1 MVREAE
7 FEAVYRELIK
17 VAQSGGLTHYTDIAP
32 LAGLNM
38 RDAEHRGRIGKLLGD
53 LSRRERVNGRPLLSA
68 VVVSY
73 GRKIPGAGFFNMA
86 QEIGAYDGNNPVRF
100 WEEELQRVYGY
111 WAAHPATPT
120 AATTREAPILPEQEV
135 IYEIKG
141 GIAYITLNRPEKLNA
156 INPEMREL
164 LWDAFQDVQ
173 HNPEVRCA
181 IVTGRGR
188 AFSTGHDLVAMANAR
203 ANEGPSTGDLYVV
216 QSHIW
221 KPIIAAING
230 VCLAQGCGIALGSD
244 IRIASREAQF
254 GWPQA
259 KRGIASV
266 SGPALLSQVVP
277 RNIAF
282 EFLFTGEFV
291 DAQKALELMLVN
303 YVVEPEEVLPRA
315 EEMAQKIVAN
325 APLSLA
331 AIKEASI
338 KGAEMGLEE
347 RVAFAQAKRD
357 EVLQSEDAKEGVA
370 AFAEKRAPVWKGR

>member
-1 MVREAE
+1 MTE
-7 FEAVYRELIK
+7 K
-17 VAQSGGLTHYTDIAP
+17 
-32 LAGLNM
+32 
-38 RDAEHRGRIGKLLGD
+38 
-53 LSRRERVNGRPLLSA
+53 
-68 VVVSY
+68 
-73 GRKIPGAGFFNMA
+73 
-86 QEIGAYDGNNPVRF
+86 
-100 WEEELQRVYGY
+100 
-111 WAAHPATPT
+111 
-120 AATTREAPILPEQEV
+120 EV
-135 IYEIKG
+135 IYETKE

-164 LWDAFQDVQ
+164 LWDAFQDVKN
-173 HNPEVRCA
+173 NPEVRCA
-181 IVTGRGR
+181 IVTGSGR

-216 QSHIW
+216 QSQIW

-244 IRIASREAQF
+244 IRIASTEAQF

-259 KRGIASV
+259 KRGISSV

-277 RNIAF
+277 RNVAF

-291 DAQKALELMLVN
+291 DARKALDLMLVN
-303 YVVEPEEVLPRA
+303 YVVATEDVMPRA
-315 EEMAQKIVAN
+315 EEMARKITAN
-325 APLSLA
+325 APLALA

-338 KGAEMGLEE
+338 RGSEMGLEE

-357 EVLQSEDAKEGVA
+357 EVLATEDAKEGVT

>member
-1 MVREAE
+1 MTE
-7 FEAVYRELIK
+7 
-17 VAQSGGLTHYTDIAP
+17 S
-32 LAGLNM
+32 
-38 RDAEHRGRIGKLLGD
+38 
-53 LSRRERVNGRPLLSA
+53 
-68 VVVSY
+68 
-73 GRKIPGAGFFNMA
+73 
-86 QEIGAYDGNNPVRF
+86 
-100 WEEELQRVYGY
+100 
-111 WAAHPATPT
+111 
-120 AATTREAPILPEQEV
+120 EV
-135 IYEIKG
+135 IYEIKE

-173 HNPEVRCA
+173 NNPAVRCA

-216 QSHIW
+216 QSNIW

-230 VCLAQGCGIALGSD
+230 ICLAQGCGIALGSD
-244 IRIASREAQF
+244 IRIASTEARF

-259 KRGIASV
+259 KRGISSV

-291 DAQKALELMLVN
+291 DAQKALDLMLVN
-303 YVVEPEEVLPRA
+303 YVVEPDEVMSKA
-315 EEMAQKIVAN
+315 EEMARKITAN
-325 APLSLA
+325 APLALA
-331 AIKEASI
+331 AIKEASV
-338 KGAEMGLEE
+338 KGSEMGMVD

-357 EVLQSEDAKEGVA
+357 EVLNTEDAKEGVA
-370 AFAEKRAPVWKGR
+370 AFAEKRAPVWTGR